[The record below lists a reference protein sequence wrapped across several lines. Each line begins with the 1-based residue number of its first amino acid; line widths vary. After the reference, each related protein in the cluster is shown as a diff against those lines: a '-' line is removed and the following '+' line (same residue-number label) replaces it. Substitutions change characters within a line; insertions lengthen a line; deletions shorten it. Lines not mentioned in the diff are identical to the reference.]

1 MENTK
6 DINISI
12 AKQTFLFHLKDII
25 STYSPNLLNE
35 VTNFEKVLVTKKNM
49 VVIRQTIQHFIKQLR
64 KSLSNNEQKLKEI
77 LTCWLNKFKVEFP
90 DDKEIIFMTLMY
102 LHFQIEDSID
112 FLIECGKL
120 SEKEK
125 SQKTV
130 ELQGESMKKLSLL
143 TGIKIIRDEY
153 EAFYKSLKDSNTKSK
168 ENEKKKNVNESKTE
182 NVIEKETESITANNY
197 KKVEPNTKVTKPLS
211 IEEKMQ
217 LMEQKIE
224 KIDKLENE
232 MSLLKKEVETL
243 KKETIILKKKCS
255 KYEIN
260 RIIKRFF
267 KYLCLKYNIPYTDN
281 IVFLSQQLKENN
293 ILTED
298 KLNLIEYYFT
308 NELSLL
314 SSVFNQ
320 KEGTNDIQN
329 DDEIQKFFAS
339 YQETFKNYGFYPEK
353 SDLSNINNIS
363 H

>member
-6 DINISI
+6 DIKISK

-49 VVIRQTIQHFIKQLR
+49 VVIRQTIQHFIKELK

-77 LTCWLNKFKVEFP
+77 LSCWLIKFKVEFP
-90 DDKEIIFMTLMY
+90 DDKEIIYMTLMY
-102 LHFQIEDSID
+102 LYFQIEDSID

-125 SQKTV
+125 TQKTE

-153 EAFYKSLKDSNTKSK
+153 EAFCQSFKELNHKRKD
-168 ENEKKKNVNESKTE
+168 NEKKNNTKESK
-182 NVIEKETESITANNY
+182 NEKETEGKALNNQ
-197 KKVEPNTKVTKPLS
+197 KTTLPNNKDTKPLS

-243 KKETIILKKKCS
+243 KKETTVLKEKCS

-281 IVFLSQQLKENN
+281 IVFLSQQFKENN
-293 ILTED
+293 ILSED
-298 KLNLIEYYFT
+298 KINLIEYYFT

-314 SSVFNQ
+314 SSFLNQ
-320 KEGTNDIQN
+320 KEKTNQIQS
-329 DDEIQKFFAS
+329 DDEIKYFLDS
-339 YQETFKNYGFYPEK
+339 YQETFKKYGFYPEK
-353 SDLSNINNIS
+353 SDLSNFNNNF
-363 H
+363 